1 MGLFSGIKNAFKSIG
16 KIAGKVGDI
25 AGKVG
30 GIASKIANIGNKAI
44 NLIKAPLETLT
55 NPIKKLAGGF
65 LDKLPFGLGKM
76 IKPFADK
83 FIDGAGSFLQKNV
96 LGGLGILT
104 KATKTAGD
112 IANIAETVKGV
123 ADKVGAFSTSAAQF
137 NIQNLFA
144 HAHASKVE

>member
-1 MGLFSGIKNAFKSIG
+1 MGFINLGNVFKSITS
-16 KIAGKVGDI
+16 IAGKVGDI

-30 GIASKIANIGNKAI
+30 GIASKIADIGGKAI
-44 NLIKAPLETLT
+44 NLISQPLEKLT
-55 NPIKKLAGGF
+55 SPIKNLVGGF
-65 LDKLPFGLGKM
+65 LSKLPFGLGKLAQ
-76 IKPFADK
+76 PFADK

-112 IANIAETVKGV
+112 IANIAETVGGV
-123 ADKVGAFSTSAAQF
+123 AQKVGAFSNQASQF

-144 HAHASKVE
+144 HAQGALLQ